1 MAMVSDQAA
10 WHPLAALQVMFS
22 YAFMRNALLAGTI
35 VALVAG
41 VIGYFMA
48 LRRESF
54 AGHTLA
60 NIGFAGAAG
69 AALVGVSPIVGL
81 IAFGLLGAAG
91 VGALGERSL
100 RGRRRADIAIG
111 AILTLALA
119 LGVLFERLSSA
130 KAASVYAI
138 LFGSAL
144 GVSEADLRE
153 IALTAVITLLGVML
167 IARPLL
173 FATLDPEV
181 AAARGVPVRLL
192 SYVYLALLALAVA
205 QAIQVVGALLIFALL
220 VAPAAAAQRLTARPG
235 LGLALSVAIALL
247 VTWLGL
253 TVAYFTPYPVGFFI
267 TSFAFAAYLLARLAQ
282 IIARRILVHG
292 TTDPGSAHGQPMAEM
307 IREAR
312 S

>member
-192 SYVYLALLALAVA
+192 GVGFVLLLAIAVGEA
-205 QAIQVVGALLIFALL
+205 AQVVGALLIFALL
-220 VAPAAAAQRLTARPG
+220 MMPA
-235 LGLALSVAIALL
+235 AIALRL
-247 VTWLGL
+247 TSRPYVGMALAALLALIITWAGL
-253 TVAYFTPYPVGFFI
+253 TLTFYTSYPASFLISALAVVSYLVVVATQRMGRF
-267 TSFAFAAYLLARLAQ
+267 LAQ
-282 IIARRILVHG
+282 RRV
-292 TTDPGSAHGQPMAEM
+292 
-307 IREAR
+307 R
-312 S
+312 

>member
-10 WHPLAALQVMFS
+10 WDPLAALQVMFS

-292 TTDPGSAHGQPMAEM
+292 KTDPGGAHGQPMAEM

>member
-1 MAMVSDQAA
+1 MATVADQAA
-10 WHPLAALQVMFS
+10 WDPLAALQVMFS

-41 VIGYFMA
+41 VIGYFMV

-81 IAFGLLGAAG
+81 IAFGVLGAAG

-100 RGRRRADIAIG
+100 RGRADIAIG
-111 AILTLALA
+111 AVLTLALA

-144 GVSEADLRE
+144 GVSEAELRE
-153 IALTAVITLLGVML
+153 IALTAVITLLGVIL

-192 SYVYLALLALAVA
+192 SYVFLALLALAVA
-205 QAIQVVGALLIFALL
+205 QALQVVGALLIFALL

-235 LGLALSVAIALL
+235 LGLALSVVIALL

-282 IIARRILVHG
+282 IIARRILVRG
-292 TTDPGSAHGQPMAEM
+292 AIDPGSAYGQPMAEM
-307 IREAR
+307 MREAR